1 MSLKN
6 VCASALTCTVLLG
19 CLSMPAGAA
28 NYAPMT
34 ETPALSETY
43 TARAAGSFDIT
54 VSAGKILVIGDSI
67 SLEKGDTV
75 TFDCT
80 YSPKSA
86 DIDIGLIASDG
97 SAYYVSGSNGSINKS
112 IRISKRGSYTLA
124 VRNNSSTSVTV
135 TGIINY

>member
-1 MSLKN
+1 
-6 VCASALTCTVLLG
+6 
-19 CLSMPAGAA
+19 MPAGAA
-28 NYAPMT
+28 NYASIT
-34 ETPALSETY
+34 ETTALSETY

-67 SLEKGDTV
+67 SLEQGDTV

-86 DIDIGLIASDG
+86 DIDIGLIASNG
-97 SAYYVSGSNGSINKS
+97 AFYHASGSSGSINKS
-112 IRISKRGSYTLA
+112 IRISKRGSYSVA
-124 VRNNSSTSVTV
+124 VRNNSSSSVTV